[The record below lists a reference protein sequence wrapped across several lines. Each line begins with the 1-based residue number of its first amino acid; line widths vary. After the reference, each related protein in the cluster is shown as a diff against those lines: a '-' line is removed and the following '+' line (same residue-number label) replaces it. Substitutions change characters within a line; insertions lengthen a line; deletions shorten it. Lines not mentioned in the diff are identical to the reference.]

1 MSPESLSA
9 RLRQLVVRERF
20 APDEATPVLEAATE
34 LDACIEAL
42 QNLVTAYAEHIE
54 DRWEGFVDPEQESEV
69 IAARAVLARLSPSTD
84 KGAAPTPK
92 GGTRE

>member
-20 APDEATPVLEAATE
+20 APDEATPVLEAATA

-42 QNLVTAYAEHIE
+42 RELMDAASRVSDDDLATGYLSTAH
-54 DRWEGFVDPEQESEV
+54 G
-69 IAARAVLARLSPSTD
+69 AARKVLARLE
-84 KGAAPTPK
+84 GRTP
-92 GGTRE
+92 